1 MTTDNNTTP
10 SKSLLT
16 NLSMVGGLG
25 MTLIVVGLG
34 LGAIGGDTLDANQ
47 ANLIGLAVVA
57 GFFLLIAA
65 LVAWM
70 GVVRPFD
77 NFDDISV
84 PLVEEHHDD
93 H

>member
-1 MTTDNNTTP
+1 MTTENNNP
-10 SKSLLT
+10 RKSTLT
-16 NLSMVGGLG
+16 NLAMLGGLG
-25 MTLIVVGLG
+25 ITFIVVGLG
-34 LGAIGGDTLDANQ
+34 LGAIGGETLDANQ
-47 ANLIGLAVVA
+47 ANLVGLTVVA
-57 GFFLLIAA
+57 GLILLIAA